1 MPPPKKSS
9 APAKKPPAAAPPAP
23 APSAKKNAVPA
34 ANAKNSAAATKNGT
48 QPPEGPKTPTI
59 NEIIGGKSWTGKLPV
74 ALFYEH
80 CVRMGWEKP
89 NYENPRKE
97 AGGFVM
103 TVHIGQ
109 RNARTGEIEK
119 VSFRPPAELPCI
131 PQPTALEARHVC
143 ATYAL
148 HRVSNMKNIQ
158 HMLPPNHK
166 RMWHSLEEI
175 RKTESSTGKAW
186 RYEADPFA
194 VQREHQ
200 AVRLKQEQVKEAQK
214 NGAKPPSMAVTG
226 KMRGWDTVPQV
237 DMARER
243 RRETEDLIKKYHVWN
258 VRGVEISAKT
268 RDAIVAELV
277 ELGFR
282 KSHAEEACDWAKDRE
297 EALEWLLI
305 HVPEDDLPSRFI
317 PENYSA
323 GITMASVGELSAEY
337 AIKRLSA
344 CGYGM
349 DLVREVMQRNSLKE
363 DRAAEALM
371 QMLVYGVQRSPDGP
385 LEEDLISFDDDDLW
399 AEEVPSLEAIYGEER
414 FKIVSPKMIRITLEM
429 QGQGKTKLP
438 KIILEVSKP
447 TSYPGSLKYPDTIPT
462 FAIPAIEGEGKL
474 PAYARLSITRQVAA
488 FAEDLVGEQMIF
500 TIVDWLENEIP
511 RIVDNP
517 GLLRDLAT
525 AVTGSDEQHNVP
537 TRKKKRNNYHKK
549 GPIHYTP
556 GSPESIKILEE
567 HEKRLKTPAQQKMI
581 SARQK
586 LPAWQL
592 QDDIVKA
599 VNTSQVVIISG
610 ETGSGK
616 STQSVQFV
624 LDDLIKRKLGAIANI
639 VCTQP
644 RRISA
649 IGLADRVSDE
659 RCQEV
664 GREIGY
670 AIRGESKQTR
680 GITKCTFMTTGVL
693 LRRMQMGDTLDDVSH
708 IVIDEVHERSLDTDM
723 LLVLVKRIISKRK
736 DLKIILMSAT
746 LDADVFSEYFG
757 GDKQV
762 AKVKIEGRTFPVT
775 DYYLENIVHLTGFT
789 GGGRIQQNHEMQE
802 NEGMDEMDPITRSI
816 VRGLGDR
823 LNYNLIATTVKFI
836 HDRMA
841 GKPGSILIFLP
852 GTMEISRCID
862 AIRSL
867 PAGANTYHALPL
879 HASLHP
885 TDQRKVF
892 PPAPEG
898 LRKIICATNVAETS
912 ITIEDVV
919 AVIDTGKVKETSY
932 DAQNN
937 VVKLQEQWVSKAA
950 AKQRRGRAG
959 RVRAGD
965 CYKLFTKGTETHK
978 MPERPEPEMKRVP
991 LEQTC
996 LSVKA
1001 MGIKDVRSFL
1011 AAAISPP
1018 NTAAVEGALTL
1029 LEKMGAVVDEELSAL
1044 GRNMAMIPTDL
1055 RCSKLMVYGVL
1066 FGCVDPVLTIASI
1079 LTVRSP
1085 FISPPDKR
1093 DESKAIRNKFA
1104 ANQGDLIADCR
1115 AWQQWAEIRTTS
1127 NIREAREWCMENY
1140 INFNTMVDISSNRSQ
1155 YMNALRDTGFLP
1167 HFTGFDARIGAAPLP
1182 EEMNRNS
1189 DNYILIRAL
1198 IASAFTPQ
1206 IARIQMPEQKFA
1218 SSHTG
1223 AMAIDP
1229 EARTIKYFTYDNG
1242 RVFLHP
1248 SSTLF
1253 GAQSFPGN
1261 AGFMAYFNK
1270 METNKINIREVT
1282 PVNTY
1287 SLLLFG
1293 GKVEVDTLG
1302 RGITVDGWIR
1312 LRGWGRIGILVQ
1324 RLRAMLD
1331 NALEGMVDNPD
1342 TTRLLTGS
1350 NVQVVDCTVKLIE
1363 GDGT

>member
-1 MPPPKKSS
+1 
-9 APAKKPPAAAPPAP
+9 
-23 APSAKKNAVPA
+23 
-34 ANAKNSAAATKNGT
+34 
-48 QPPEGPKTPTI
+48 
-59 NEIIGGKSWTGKLPV
+59 
-74 ALFYEH
+74 
-80 CVRMGWEKP
+80 
-89 NYENPRKE
+89 
-97 AGGFVM
+97 
-103 TVHIGQ
+103 
-109 RNARTGEIEK
+109 
-119 VSFRPPAELPCI
+119 
-131 PQPTALEARHVC
+131 
-143 ATYAL
+143 
-148 HRVSNMKNIQ
+148 
-158 HMLPPNHK
+158 
-166 RMWHSLEEI
+166 
-175 RKTESSTGKAW
+175 
-186 RYEADPFA
+186 
-194 VQREHQ
+194 
-200 AVRLKQEQVKEAQK
+200 
-214 NGAKPPSMAVTG
+214 
-226 KMRGWDTVPQV
+226 
-237 DMARER
+237 
-243 RRETEDLIKKYHVWN
+243 
-258 VRGVEISAKT
+258 
-268 RDAIVAELV
+268 
-277 ELGFR
+277 
-282 KSHAEEACDWAKDRE
+282 
-297 EALEWLLI
+297 
-305 HVPEDDLPSRFI
+305 
-317 PENYSA
+317 
-323 GITMASVGELSAEY
+323 
-337 AIKRLSA
+337 
-344 CGYGM
+344 
-349 DLVREVMQRNSLKE
+349 
-363 DRAAEALM
+363 
-371 QMLVYGVQRSPDGP
+371 
-385 LEEDLISFDDDDLW
+385 
-399 AEEVPSLEAIYGEER
+399 
-414 FKIVSPKMIRITLEM
+414 
-429 QGQGKTKLP
+429 
-438 KIILEVSKP
+438 
-447 TSYPGSLKYPDTIPT
+447 
-462 FAIPAIEGEGKL
+462 
-474 PAYARLSITRQVAA
+474 
-488 FAEDLVGEQMIF
+488 
-500 TIVDWLENEIP
+500 
-511 RIVDNP
+511 
-517 GLLRDLAT
+517 
-525 AVTGSDEQHNVP
+525 
-537 TRKKKRNNYHKK
+537 
-549 GPIHYTP
+549 
-556 GSPESIKILEE
+556 
-567 HEKRLKTPAQQKMI
+567 
-581 SARQK
+581 
-586 LPAWQL
+586 
-592 QDDIVKA
+592 
-599 VNTSQVVIISG
+599 
-610 ETGSGK
+610 
-616 STQSVQFV
+616 
-624 LDDLIKRKLGAIANI
+624 
-639 VCTQP
+639 
-644 RRISA
+644 
-649 IGLADRVSDE
+649 
-659 RCQEV
+659 
-664 GREIGY
+664 
-670 AIRGESKQTR
+670 
-680 GITKCTFMTTGVL
+680 
-693 LRRMQMGDTLDDVSH
+693 
-708 IVIDEVHERSLDTDM
+708 
-723 LLVLVKRIISKRK
+723 
-736 DLKIILMSAT
+736 
-746 LDADVFSEYFG
+746 
-757 GDKQV
+757 
-762 AKVKIEGRTFPVT
+762 
-775 DYYLENIVHLTGFT
+775 
-789 GGGRIQQNHEMQE
+789 
-802 NEGMDEMDPITRSI
+802 
-816 VRGLGDR
+816 
-823 LNYNLIATTVKFI
+823 
-836 HDRMA
+836 
-841 GKPGSILIFLP
+841 
-852 GTMEISRCID
+852 
-862 AIRSL
+862 
-867 PAGANTYHALPL
+867 
-879 HASLHP
+879 
-885 TDQRKVF
+885 
-892 PPAPEG
+892 
-898 LRKIICATNVAETS
+898 VAETS

-1182 EEMNRNS
+1182 KEMNRNS

-1270 METNKINIREVT
+1270 METNKITIREVT
-1282 PVNTY
+1282 RKFPKGLVESCSRAYRGLFPYYKNKFTNWCVIAVNTY

-1331 NALEGMVDNPD
+1331 NVLEGMVDNPD
-1342 TTRLLTGS
+1342 TTQLLAAS